1 MSAIQYLSN
10 MKTKVLDSNQI
21 QQKINRLAYQLLE
34 NNYEESEVYIVG
46 IAERGFFLAE
56 RIAAVL
62 ESISNLKVHLGKI
75 KLNKNDPMD
84 GSIECAF
91 DKKKLSGKV
100 VLLVDDVVNSGKTLI
115 YAVNYFLKFPL
126 KKLRTVVLID
136 RKHNKF
142 PVKAD
147 FVGVS
152 LSTTLQE
159 HVSVE
164 LGNGSDSVFLQ

>member
-1 MSAIQYLSN
+1 MPAIQYLSI
-10 MKTKVLDSNQI
+10 MKTKVLNSNQI
-21 QQKINRLAYQLLE
+21 QQKINRLAYQLHE
-34 NNYEESEVYIVG
+34 NNYEEHEVYIVG
-46 IAERGFFLAE
+46 IAERGFLLAE
-56 RIAAVL
+56 RIATVL

-75 KLNKNDPMD
+75 KLDKSNPMD
-84 GSIECAF
+84 GSIECDF
-91 DKKKLSGKV
+91 DNEKLSGKV

-136 RKHNKF
+136 RKHNNF
-142 PVKAD
+142 PVRVD

>member
-1 MSAIQYLSN
+1 
-10 MKTKVLDSNQI
+10 MKTMVLNSNQI

-46 IAERGFFLAE
+46 IAERGFLLAE
-56 RIAAVL
+56 RIATVL

-91 DKKKLSGKV
+91 DNEKLSGKV